1 MKVNLYRNNNA
12 KVAILNAIG
21 NNVDLTKQFIDAR
34 NPELRDENGEP
45 LDEIVFTIN
54 GVELDFNEFVN
65 SFAEQWNSVVEKRA
79 LEIVQEKYE
88 ALLYPVHEIL
98 EEIEHQKNKFCGYI
112 ED

>member
-21 NNVDLTKQFIDAR
+21 NNIDLTKAFIDAR
-34 NPELRDENGEP
+34 NPEFKDENGEP
-45 LDEIVFTIN
+45 LDEVVFTVN
-54 GVELDFNEFVN
+54 GVELDFNDFVN
-65 SFAEQWNSVVEKRA
+65 SFATQWNSLIEQRA

-88 ALLYPVHEIL
+88 ALLNPVHEIL
-98 EEIEHQKNKFCGYI
+98 EEIEYQKNRFCGYI

>member
-12 KVAILNAIG
+12 KVAILNTIG
-21 NNVDLTKQFIDAR
+21 NNVELTKQFIEAR
-34 NPELRDENGEP
+34 NPEFKDENGEP

-54 GVELDFNEFVN
+54 GVELDFNNFVN
-65 SFAEQWNSVVEKRA
+65 SFADQWNSLIEQRA

-88 ALLYPVHEIL
+88 ALLNPVHEIL
-98 EEIEHQKNKFCGYI
+98 EEIEYQKNKFCGYI